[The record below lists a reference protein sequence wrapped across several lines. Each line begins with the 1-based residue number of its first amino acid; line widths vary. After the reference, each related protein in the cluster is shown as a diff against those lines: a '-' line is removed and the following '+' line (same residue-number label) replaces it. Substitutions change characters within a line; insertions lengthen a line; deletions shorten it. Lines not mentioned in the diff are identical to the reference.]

1 MLAARRQEPM
11 EKLAADL
18 RRKYG
23 VDVLVEA
30 IDLASPGAAARLK
43 SSLDAKSISID
54 ILVNNAGYGLHGEFL
69 ETPIERTVDMI
80 QLNIT
85 ALTELSY
92 LFGRDMAARRSGHIL
107 LVASL
112 LAFQPVPSYA
122 AYAATKSYVLALGEA
137 LHDELRSQGVVVTS
151 LCPGHTETGFDAAA
165 GATASP
171 MLRLLTMKPRPV
183 AESGVRALSGERRCD
198 RGSDEQHRRVFKPAD
213 AAVDAESVN
222 EKNYGGLSRVARSN
236 AVALHPFG
244 RQAGLASALLGF
256 LQMGCAAIGASF
268 ASVLPFPPSVS
279 LAVVLTTASALP
291 SGLSSDR
298 AAPAPSGAGR
308 FGSVPES
315 TGG

>member
-1 MLAARRQEPM
+1 MPHTAPIGTEKPGSFAGKTNGFAGKRALITGASSGLGLEFADLLAAQKVNLVLAARRQEPM

-43 SSLDAKSISID
+43 SSLDARSMSID

-80 QLNIT
+80 QLNVT

-107 LVASL
+107 LIASL
-112 LAFQPVPSYA
+112 LAFQPVPTYA

-165 GATASP
+165 GATVSP

-183 AESGVRALSGERRCD
+183 AESGIRALSRARASVIAGLMNNIVALSNRLTPRSMQ
-198 RGSDEQHRRVFKPAD
+198 RTSMRRVL
-213 AAVDAESVN
+213 
-222 EKNYGGLSRVARSN
+222 GG
-236 AVALHPFG
+236 
-244 RQAGLASALLGF
+244 
-256 LQMGCAAIGASF
+256 
-268 ASVLPFPPSVS
+268 
-279 LAVVLTTASALP
+279 
-291 SGLSSDR
+291 
-298 AAPAPSGAGR
+298 
-308 FGSVPES
+308 
-315 TGG
+315 